1 MTTMMPPTEGRRL
14 YFPKVRQAVW
24 ERFPLP
30 RPAELQPDQVL
41 LRAVASA
48 VSAGTE
54 IAVYSGTHITYS
66 LASTTQAGQP
76 RPMSGVPSRPGYA
89 FAGTVEAVGNAVT
102 AVKPGDRVGC
112 AVGHA
117 DWAVVRET
125 GQDPAKPQREP
136 SLILIP
142 EGVTFEQAALGR
154 LYTIPMV
161 GIRHAEIRLGER
173 VAVFGQGLI
182 GQLAGQLALA
192 NGAGTLIA
200 VDLWDHRLA
209 VAQRHGAT
217 HIVNAEREDAVAAI
231 YDATDGEGADVVI
244 EATGH
249 PPVINDALRAAALR
263 GRVVLVGSPR
273 GRVDIDPYTDIH
285 KKAVV
290 VIGAHASAV
299 TQARNYSDR
308 WTTLE
313 NYRLSVE
320 LLRQGRLHTEGLIS
334 HRVPADEALGIHAA
348 LAARPQEHLGV
359 LIQWA
364 AA

>member
-1 MTTMMPPTEGRRL
+1 MSAMMPPTEGRRI
-14 YFPKVRQAVW
+14 YFPEVRQAVW

-30 RPAELQPDQVL
+30 QPSELQPDQVL

-66 LASTTQAGQP
+66 LSSSQAGQP

-89 FAGTVEAVGNAVT
+89 FAGTVEAVGSAVT

-125 GQDPAKPQREP
+125 GQDPAKPHREP

-142 EGVTFEQAALGR
+142 DGVTFEQAALAR
-154 LYTIPMV
+154 LFAIPMV
-161 GIRHAEIRLGER
+161 GVRHAEIRLGER

-182 GQLAGQLALA
+182 GQLAGQVALA

-200 VDLWDHRLA
+200 VDLWDQRLA

-217 HIVNAEREDAVAAI
+217 HIVNAEREDAIAAI

-249 PPVINDALRAAALR
+249 PPVINDALRSAALR

-290 VIGAHASAV
+290 LIGAHASAV

-313 NYRLSVE
+313 NYRLAVE

-334 HRVPADEALGIHAA
+334 HRVPADAALGIHAA
-348 LAARPQEHLGV
+348 LAERPAEHLGV

-364 AA
+364 AAS